1 VTASPPA
8 TEEPAHC
15 PRHPRSCPRHPLP
28 RPTPRH
34 CSRARLAL
42 AVHSHLAMLGAHSPA
57 GSTLTT
63 PTRKVTL
70 MSPHGARAAS
80 LAHLRVPVPLRFPES
95 AEMPEGT
102 DHLILRTFLYQLVGH
117 VLGPEH
123 TVGSDQFL
131 YWLPTNPRRCV
142 APDVLVKLGVAQ
154 HRFGSW
160 KCWERGAPDLAVEI
174 ISPNEGDGIEWD
186 EKLARYHECGVL
198 ELVRFDP
205 AESVGER
212 LRAWDRVNGDLV
224 ERVTEGDRTP
234 CVTLGLHWRVSP
246 VEQEPVGL
254 RLVREDGSLVLND
267 VESAARGRELA
278 ETRIRELEA
287 ELAKLRG

>member
-1 VTASPPA
+1 MLTLPQRRSP
-8 TEEPAHC
+8 
-15 PRHPRSCPRHPLP
+15 R
-28 RPTPRH
+28 
-34 CSRARLAL
+34 AL
-42 AVHSHLAMLGAHSPA
+42 AE
-57 GSTLTT
+57 
-63 PTRKVTL
+63 
-70 MSPHGARAAS
+70 
-80 LAHLRVPVPLRFPES
+80 LRHVREPQPLHFPEQ
-95 AEMPEGT
+95 EEVPEGKT
-102 DHLILRTFLYQLVGH
+102 HLIVRTFLFRLLSFA
-117 VLGPEH
+117 LGPAH
-123 TVGSDQFL
+123 SVGSDQL
-131 YWLPTNPRRCV
+131 VYWNASNPRKCLS
-142 APDVLVKLGVAQ
+142 PDAFVKLDVPDQ
-154 HRFGSW
+154 QFGSW
-160 KCWERGAPDLAVEI
+160 KTWERGGAPDLAVEI

>member
-1 VTASPPA
+1 
-8 TEEPAHC
+8 
-15 PRHPRSCPRHPLP
+15 
-28 RPTPRH
+28 
-34 CSRARLAL
+34 
-42 AVHSHLAMLGAHSPA
+42 MLGAHSPA

-186 EKLARYHECGVL
+186 EKLARYAELGVQ
-198 ELVRFDP
+198 ELLRFDP
-205 AESVGER
+205 EEAAGQR
-212 LRAWDRVNGDLV
+212 LRAWDRIEGDFV
-224 ERVTEGDRTP
+224 ERAVEGDGTP
-234 CVTLGLHWRVSP
+234 CVALALHWVVRPIDAV
-246 VEQEPVGL
+246 PVGL
-254 RLVREDGSLVLND
+254 RLADDHGSLVASRAEALETACV
-267 VESAARGRELA
+267 VETEGRIAAEARV
-278 ETRIRELEA
+278 RELEE
-287 ELAKLRG
+287 ELRRRA